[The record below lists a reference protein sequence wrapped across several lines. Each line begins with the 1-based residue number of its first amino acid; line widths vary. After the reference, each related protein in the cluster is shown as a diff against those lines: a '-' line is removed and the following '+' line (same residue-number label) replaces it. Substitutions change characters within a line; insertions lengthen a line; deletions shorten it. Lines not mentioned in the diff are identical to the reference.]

1 VPGGNA
7 VRIILQYFDGCPSWR
22 VADERVREALA
33 RLGVDEGDLVLQEV
47 ATEEDAAR
55 LAFAGSPT
63 ILVDG
68 LDVFDDRTAVSGL
81 ACRRYRTGT
90 GLEGS
95 PSVDQLVTALSR
107 A

>member
-1 VPGGNA
+1 MKIV
-7 VRIILQYFDGCPSWR
+7 LQYFDGCPSWR

-33 RLGVDEGDLVLQEV
+33 RLGIDERDLVLQEV
-47 ATEEDAAR
+47 ATEEDAVR

-68 LDVFDDRTAVSGL
+68 RDLFDDRTAVSGL
-81 ACRRYRTGT
+81 ACRRYRTGA
-90 GLEGS
+90 GLAGS
-95 PSVDQLVTALSR
+95 PTVDQLVAALSR